1 MQVFFCPIKYNL
13 NINIYI
19 VKLRSWSFVSK
30 VDGKLTTGNSCTSLS
45 HGVQAVPA
53 VPHPRQ
59 GPETWHNQPQ
69 PAPMADNVTS
79 HCPPV
84 AVVSSCH
91 QQPRTINNNDNILNT
106 AVQMATKKYVN
117 INTLGLF
124 TLI

>member
-91 QQPRTINNNDNILNT
+91 QQPRTIIMIIYSI
-106 AVQMATKKYVN
+106 QQFRWQQKSM
-117 INTLGLF
+117 
-124 TLI
+124 